1 MLPDPTTVPID
12 STVLETIRQARKQG
26 RKVYMATAADR
37 RTAEVIAK
45 HVGEFD
51 GYFSSGEGFNLK
63 GKAKAD
69 RLIEAFG
76 ERGFDYIGNDKADL
90 PVWRAARTA
99 LVSGATPKL
108 IRQVKAELPSAAVLG
123 QQEIVFKAYLKA
135 LRPHQWLKNALI
147 ALPAVAAHDFAT
159 GTLATVLIAI
169 ISFSLCASSIYLIND
184 MIDLQHDRVHPQK
197 RHRPLAAGTVP
208 LSHAAVLFGIV
219 AVLALAFAMLL
230 PWAFMA
236 VLAAYFGLSMSYSV
250 YLKRKLMIDVVTLAG
265 LYGIRVV
272 AGAAATGMLLSHWL
286 VGFSFFIFLCLAL
299 VKRTTEMMTLP
310 EDSVEKIK
318 GRGYRRTDLQTIT
331 ALTASSGFVSVLV
344 LSLYI
349 SSPEVRVLYRHP
361 ELLWGICVI
370 LVYWLGRVCFLTG
383 RGEINQDPVVFAA
396 TDRISLLA
404 GLLVMGVFVLAL

>member
-1 MLPDPTTVPID
+1 
-12 STVLETIRQARKQG
+12 
-26 RKVYMATAADR
+26 
-37 RTAEVIAK
+37 
-45 HVGEFD
+45 
-51 GYFSSGEGFNLK
+51 
-63 GKAKAD
+63 
-69 RLIEAFG
+69 
-76 ERGFDYIGNDKADL
+76 
-90 PVWRAARTA
+90 
-99 LVSGATPKL
+99 
-108 IRQVKAELPSAAVLG
+108 
-123 QQEIVFKAYLKA
+123 
-135 LRPHQWLKNALI
+135 
-147 ALPAVAAHDFAT
+147 
-159 GTLATVLIAI
+159 
-169 ISFSLCASSIYLIND
+169 